1 MPPGA
6 FVAIQLLQA
15 PLEEPLILRKP
26 PPKSSVLK
34 ELIPHSSLVTCY
46 LSGLR
51 CNALIETSTEVQYTE
66 GVKETGSRTAT
77 ASAERGGKAKSR
89 SLLSSVKV
97 SVKAQCPVLQ
107 ASVSALVTGDR
118 EGQGA
123 VPLST
128 LPTLQSQ
135 QSQLNF
141 LLDVPGTRPS
151 GTPELDEKI
160 PPVKVCNLL
169 EMGVRDASVTCVA
182 KVIHSEVS
190 EDSILTWANVRSYHL
205 ADPTS
210 GPKLEDF
217 ETKNNKVVVHASLPS
232 LWTQLASPHTG
243 IPNSSTG
250 GLDLL
255 ILSEAIDAWK
265 PGVDH
270 LVNMGQLALEKKEN
284 REERVLLVLLS
295 NTARIALCKKV
306 GIIE

>member
-1 MPPGA
+1 MEG
-6 FVAIQLLQA
+6 
-15 PLEEPLILRKP
+15 K
-26 PPKSSVLK
+26 
-34 ELIPHSSLVTCY
+34 
-46 LSGLR
+46 
-51 CNALIETSTEVQYTE
+51 TEMENNDQ
-66 GVKETGSRTAT
+66 TAT
-77 ASAERGGKAKSR
+77 TSAERGSNAQSSGKAKSR

-107 ASVSALVTGDR
+107 ASVSALVMGDR
-118 EGQGA
+118 ESPGA

-128 LPTLQSQ
+128 LPTLPFSQ
-135 QSQLNF
+135 QSQINY
-141 LLDVPGTRPS
+141 LLVIPGSQPS
-151 GTPELDEKI
+151 EKPESDEKI

-190 EDSILTWANVRSYHL
+190 EDSILTWSNVRSYHL
-205 ADPTS
+205 TDPAS
-210 GPKLEDF
+210 SPKFEDF

-255 ILSEAIDAWK
+255 ILSEAVDAWK
-265 PGVDH
+265 PGVEH
-270 LVNMGQLALEKKEN
+270 LINMGQLALEKKEN
-284 REERVLLVLLS
+284 RDERVLLVLLS

-306 GIIE
+306 HIAGVASWTHDPTCIGSVLPCFFKPYNL